1 MAISQAT
8 EALPEYRRVWCQGE
22 LLHERSIF
30 VGPRP
35 RTVMGSAKSPG
46 QHLVLRVAAA
56 FGRADSTL
64 SSACN
69 LSASA

>member
-35 RTVMGSAKSPG
+35 RTVMSSAKPGSASCPSRCG
-46 QHLVLRVAAA
+46 SFWTR
-56 FGRADSTL
+56 
-64 SSACN
+64 
-69 LSASA
+69 